1 MADIRNIRPFGT
13 VPPDKIKRVINGKL
27 TEIKKAYRCIN
38 GKLVVVWDIGNT
50 PEPPAVNEFII
61 TMPTREQDGKYY
73 ISLYAMETTDNR
85 HRGTIDWGDGSEEIY
100 WSDAA
105 YGHEYSESGTKTVK
119 IYAPIENLLNSSAT
133 GVFYKNV
140 IDYIKFPDSLKVL
153 NGYAFNTCY
162 RIGSVDFN
170 KVEEIMTGAFHQS
183 MMYFPY
189 APYNQYV
196 DLDLK
201 NVKVIRQEIF
211 AGGAASEAPG
221 GTAVKSIHISDK
233 IEIIENNAFRGCRNL
248 TITIDKSKDSIPG
261 SPWGATNA
269 KILWRG

>member
-1 MADIRNIRPFGT
+1 MSDIRNIRPSGT
-13 VPPDKIKRVINGKL
+13 APDKIFKVINGKL
-27 TEIKKAYRCIN
+27 TEIKKAYRCIY
-38 GKLVVVWDIGNT
+38 GKLVVVWDIGDT

-61 TMPTREQDGKYY
+61 TMPATEQDSKYY

-153 NGYAFNTCY
+153 NRYAFNTCY

-170 KVEEIMTGAFHQS
+170 KVEEIMTGAFNLS
-183 MMYFPY
+183 MMYFPSQ
-189 APYNQYV
+189 PYNQYI
-196 DLDLK
+196 DLYME
-201 NVKVIRQEIF
+201 NVKIIRSYIF
-211 AGGAASEAPG
+211 GSSAISGAGGS
-221 GTAVKSIHISDK
+221 AVQSIEISDK
-233 IEIIENNAFRGCRNL
+233 IETIEDNAFAGCKNL
-248 TITIDKSKDSIPG
+248 KTIRIHKPQDSIAG
-261 SPWGATNA
+261 SPWGASSSVNV
-269 KILWRG
+269 IWD